1 LERNRQQL
9 LGTPQGRNVLS
20 ALHRQSG
27 VNLIELMIGLAVLAI
42 LILVSLPSYTVWI
55 QNTQIR
61 TAAEG
66 ILAGLDLA
74 RAEAIRRNANVE
86 LEMGAGSTWT
96 VRVTSD
102 GQVIQKR
109 EEEGS
114 GSAVVSVRPAGAT
127 KVTFNGFG
135 SVTFNL
141 DGTPSI
147 TEIKVDSDKIA
158 AADSRELCVMVSGGG
173 VVRLCDPQVAL
184 PDPRACTPAVPAGC
198 L

>member
-1 LERNRQQL
+1 MRCQ
-9 LGTPQGRNVLS
+9 
-20 ALHRQSG
+20 AG

-42 LILVSLPSYTVWI
+42 LILVALPSYTVWI

-66 ILAGLDLA
+66 LLAGLDLA
-74 RAEAIRRNANVE
+74 RAEAIRRNTNVE
-86 LEMGAGSTWT
+86 LQMNSGSSWT
-96 VRVTSD
+96 VRVVSG
-102 GQVIQKR
+102 GQVIQRR

-114 GSAVVSVRPAGAT
+114 GGAVVTVTPAGST

-135 SVTFNL
+135 RVTANE
-141 DGTPSI
+141 DGTLPI
-147 TEIKVDSDKIA
+147 TEVKVDSDKIA
-158 AADSRELCVMVSGGG
+158 PADSRELCVMIGSSGL
-173 VVRLCDPQVAL
+173 VRLCDPQVAA